1 MYYFITISTIFLLI
15 PLNFMLIYGLSHQ
28 LKNTYSDFKIKSVIY
43 TIILAII
50 AILVSYLIAA
60 IFTGNN
66 FLTDTE
72 VII

>member
-1 MYYFITISTIFLLI
+1 MYYFITISTIILLV
-15 PLNFMLIYGLSHQ
+15 PLNFMIIYSLTYQ
-28 LKNTYSDFKIKSVIY
+28 LRNTYSDFKVKSVIY
-43 TIILAII
+43 TIILAMV

-60 IFTGNN
+60 ILTGNN

>member
-1 MYYFITISTIFLLI
+1 MYYFITISTIILLV
-15 PLNFMLIYGLSHQ
+15 PLNFMIIYSLTHQ
-28 LKNTYSDFKIKSVIY
+28 LRNTYSDFKVKSVIY
-43 TIILAII
+43 TIILAMV

-60 IFTGNN
+60 ILTGNN